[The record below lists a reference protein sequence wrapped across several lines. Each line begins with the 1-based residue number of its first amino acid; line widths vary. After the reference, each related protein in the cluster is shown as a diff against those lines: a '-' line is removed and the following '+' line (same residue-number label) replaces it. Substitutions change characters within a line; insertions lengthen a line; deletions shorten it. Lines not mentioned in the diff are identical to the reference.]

1 MINVLW
7 LEDNAATLRDF
18 FNLAK
23 QQEVNLILVET
34 AEDAKN
40 MIDLHPE
47 QIDAAILD
55 ARGYRTSSSEQAGTG
70 GMHEVRR
77 LLETRQI
84 PFAIF
89 SGEALTINNETYN
102 VEFEYNDFCDT
113 DLLERVDT
121 LMNVIGGTSEGGIG
135 DIKDVFCVVREL
147 LFVGIKSDNKP
158 EDIKAVGKLLD
169 AYRKEKVEGE
179 DRGLKGL
186 FTLLTDELFEEGFLN
201 DLVQMVSEEMNQEN
215 EKVVPMEKPKKKATK

>member
-1 MINVLW
+1 MI
-7 LEDNAATLRDF
+7 
-18 FNLAK
+18 
-23 QQEVNLILVET
+23 
-34 AEDAKN
+34 
-40 MIDLHPE
+40 
-47 QIDAAILD
+47 
-55 ARGYRTSSSEQAGTG
+55 
-70 GMHEVRR
+70 
-77 LLETRQI
+77 
-84 PFAIF
+84 
-89 SGEALTINNETYN
+89 ALTINNETYN

-179 DRGLKGL
+179 SRNLKGL
-186 FTLLTDELFEEGFLN
+186 FTLLTEELFEEGFLN
-201 DLVQMVSEEMNQEN
+201 DLVQMVSEEVSQES
-215 EKVVPMEKPKKKATK
+215 EKVVPMEKPKKKVTK